1 MSNSSTQIT
10 WKPRFGEYK
19 APEQT
24 VQSALNEMHQK
35 LSDPRGCSVL
45 ELQRCNE
52 GSTQSN
58 SDPVGLVT

>member
-35 LSDPRGCSVL
+35 LYQIQEVAVFLNCRDAMRAPPSLTP
-45 ELQRCNE
+45 
-52 GSTQSN
+52 TQ
-58 SDPVGLVT
+58 